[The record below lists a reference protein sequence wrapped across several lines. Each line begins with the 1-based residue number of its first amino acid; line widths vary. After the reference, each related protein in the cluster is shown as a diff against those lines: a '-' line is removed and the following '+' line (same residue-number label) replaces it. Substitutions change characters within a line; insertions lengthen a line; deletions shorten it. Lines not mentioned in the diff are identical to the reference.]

1 MQFRPSDSC
10 LDEARRRSYA
20 RGVKIET
27 FTELEAF
34 IGENPVLDA
43 RWSIVG
49 RGDRRWGERSLSAG
63 NCWMM
68 SRYTAPGMIGE
79 ASASTS
85 SYGFWVPLH
94 GGRWKINGLDL
105 DRDGIVVSEPNSEFC
120 GSCVGGEGWHL
131 FSLPRHLLVG
141 ASGNSRR
148 PHPYLYVVPHQR
160 ERGDAVRAMF
170 RRVTSAVAE
179 NPSIESSPAM
189 RMVEAD
195 LRSLLEP
202 VVGLGIGGGREV
214 VRGGD
219 DHRRLSRTEII
230 WRSRA
235 ALDEREDQPLHVSE
249 LATLVGVSERTLRR
263 AFHEYFSVGPRT
275 YLLLRQLHQV
285 HRDLLSSHPE
295 ETTVT
300 DVLTRWGVWEL
311 GRFAGRYKRHFGEPP
326 SRTLHR
332 APIPAE
338 QHG

>member
-1 MQFRPSDSC
+1 VR
-10 LDEARRRSYA
+10 
-20 RGVKIET
+20 IET

-34 IGENPVLDA
+34 IGGNPELDA
-43 RWSIVG
+43 RWSVIG
-49 RGDRRWGERSLSAG
+49 TGGRRWGEKSLAAG
-63 NCWMM
+63 DCWMM
-68 SRYTAPGMIGE
+68 SRYTAPGLIGE
-79 ASASTS
+79 AGAAKS

-94 GGRWKINGLDL
+94 GGRWKINGVDL
-105 DRDGIVVSEPNSEFC
+105 DQDGIAVSEPNSEFC
-120 GSCVGGEGWHL
+120 GSCVGEEGWHL
-131 FSLPRHLLVG
+131 FRVPSHLFEG
-141 ASGNSRR
+141 ASAERRR

-160 ERGDAVRAMF
+160 ERGDFVRAVF

-214 VRGGD
+214 VCGGD
-219 DHRRLSRTEII
+219 DHPRLSRTEII
-230 WRSRA
+230 WRSKA
-235 ALDEREDQPLHVSE
+235 ALDEREDQPIHVSE

-263 AFHEYFSVGPRT
+263 AFNEYFSVGPRT

-285 HRDLLSSHPE
+285 HRDLLASHPE
-295 ETTVT
+295 QATVT

-326 SRTLHR
+326 SRTLR
-332 APIPAE
+332 RPPIPAE